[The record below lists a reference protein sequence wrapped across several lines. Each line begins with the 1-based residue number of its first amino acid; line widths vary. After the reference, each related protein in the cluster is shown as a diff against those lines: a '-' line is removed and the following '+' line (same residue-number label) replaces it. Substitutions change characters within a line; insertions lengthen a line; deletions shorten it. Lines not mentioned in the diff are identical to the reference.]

1 MGGTYPGTQ
10 QHQAL
15 LERVVDYCQD
25 DHRVLAVCLF
35 GSLVRGNWDQ
45 YSDLDLD
52 IVIED
57 GVQINVLEELQA
69 LCATFQQL
77 AENALIIVP
86 SGSDSGDVV
95 LKSFAELSTRY
106 HTLAMT
112 SPNIVDNLQ

>member
-15 LERVVDYCQD
+15 LERVVDYYQD

-52 IVIED
+52 VVIED
-57 GVQINVLEELQA
+57 GVQINLLEELQA

-77 AENALIIVP
+77 AANALLIFPIAII
-86 SGSDSGDVV
+86 SLLLS
-95 LKSFAELSTRY
+95 LNSFPTQL
-106 HTLAMT
+106 
-112 SPNIVDNLQ
+112 